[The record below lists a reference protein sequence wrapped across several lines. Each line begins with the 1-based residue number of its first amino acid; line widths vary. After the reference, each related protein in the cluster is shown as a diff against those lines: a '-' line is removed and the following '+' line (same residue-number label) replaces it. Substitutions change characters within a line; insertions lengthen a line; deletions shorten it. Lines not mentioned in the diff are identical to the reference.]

1 MAPNEDLPPARMSSG
16 ERITVVLVRPI
27 YPRNIGMCARA
38 LANMGVQNL
47 VLIAPQCEL
56 TEDAKQGATKAQKI
70 LREALVYPSLQAFY
84 DVEGEGVRIALSGR
98 GGRLRMPERLDHK
111 LEILSKG
118 LQPQILD
125 PKTPLYLLF
134 GPEDDGLNDEEI
146 RLVNHVCAL
155 PTYGEFFSMNLS
167 HATMLALYV
176 VRSFLQKQLGEII
189 PTLPPPMQVTQEKSD
204 EELRKEHLRAMRAP
218 QYFPEKTLDSWLEV
232 LGFEL
237 ETRRVNAGRVLK
249 RILLENEPTPDE
261 LRVLEAIIQQ
271 TVRKLRARES

>member
-1 MAPNEDLPPARMSSG
+1 MTTDENALAAKMTSG

-38 LANMGVQNL
+38 MANMGVHHL

-56 TEDAKQGATKAQKI
+56 TEDAKQGATKAQKV
-70 LREALVYPSLQAFY
+70 LREALVYPTLQEFY

-98 GGRLRMPERLDHK
+98 GGRLRMPERLDQK
-111 LEILSKG
+111 LEVLSKG
-118 LQPQILD
+118 LEPQILD
-125 PKTPLYLLF
+125 PTTLIYLLF

-155 PTYGEFFSMNLS
+155 PTYGDFFSMNLS

-176 VRSFLQKQLGEII
+176 VRSFLQRQLGEPM
-189 PTLPPPMQVTQEKSD
+189 PTLPPPQKKSQD
-204 EELRKEHLRAMRAP
+204 KSEEELRKEHLRAMRAP
-218 QYFPEKTLDSWLEV
+218 HYFPEKTLDSWLEA

-237 ETRRVNAGRVLK
+237 DTRRVNAGRVIK
-249 RILLENEPTPDE
+249 RLLLESEPTPDE
-261 LRVLEAIIQQ
+261 LRVLESIIQQ
-271 TVRKLRARES
+271 TIRKLRPPTP